1 MGIEPAGAPGPA
13 SQGQKDER
21 PCALYLFAGS
31 QRKSGLAECLRKRKW
46 KVVELDIVRSN
57 RHDLTKPQVREALLK
72 RISAGTFTA
81 VVASPPCDTFTRV
94 KFANNRGP
102 PPTRSAVHL
111 RGLPWISPSLKR
123 INQLANTLTDF
134 TTEAALVQAKL
145 STGLLAIESPEDLG
159 ALTSGPHRGTRPG
172 PICAVERVTT
182 AEGPFG
188 VREFGLRQSDFGTPL
203 LKPTRIL
210 LKGNPA
216 EAVLFEGAP
225 VFDQL
230 GKYCGPI
237 PKHSTDFSKF
247 KSLAK
252 AAGET
257 GFRTTGTAAWPS
269 PMWEWMAKTLHN
281 S

>member
-1 MGIEPAGAPGPA
+1 M
-13 SQGQKDER
+13 
-21 PCALYLFAGS
+21 
-31 QRKSGLAECLRKRKW
+31 
-46 KVVELDIVRSN
+46 
-57 RHDLTKPQVREALLK
+57 
-72 RISAGTFTA
+72 
-81 VVASPPCDTFTRV
+81 
-94 KFANNRGP
+94 
-102 PPTRSAVHL
+102 
-111 RGLPWISPSLKR
+111 
-123 INQLANTLTDF
+123 
-134 TTEAALVQAKL
+134 EAALVQAKL
-145 STGLLAIESPEDLG
+145 SPGLLAIESPEDLG

-172 PICAVERVTT
+172 SIWQWNELPLLRALS
-182 AEGPFG
+182 G
-188 VREFGLRQSDFGTPL
+188 VREFGLLQSDFGTPF

-257 GFRTTGTAAWPS
+257 GFRTTGTAAWPP
-269 PMWEWMAKTLHN
+269 PMCEWMAETLHN
-281 S
+281 SWKNIDGVRGAVSALPKVDSPGAGPEAGPDAFGNSMEGQRCSCFIGVRRS